1 MSIKM
6 TPEQIEEL
14 AKELCFYSDN
24 DITCNCLCEQC
35 NLQGAWKGYKIP
47 VRRVIKKWEDIKCQ
61 K

>member
-1 MSIKM
+1 MNIN
-6 TPEQIEEL
+6 PEQIETL

-24 DITCNCLCEQC
+24 DIPCNCLCEQC

-47 VRRVIKKWEDIKCQ
+47 VQRVVKKWEQIKED